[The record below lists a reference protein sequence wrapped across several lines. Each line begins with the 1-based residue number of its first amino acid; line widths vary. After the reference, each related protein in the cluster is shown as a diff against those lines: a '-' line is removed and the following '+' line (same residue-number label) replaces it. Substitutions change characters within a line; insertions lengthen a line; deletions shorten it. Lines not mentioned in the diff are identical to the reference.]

1 MRLRLKGI
9 NCTRKKLASGE
20 VVTYYYAWKGGPA
33 LRGQPGT
40 PDFIQSY
47 NEAIAQKVKPP
58 TGTLLSVLQQ
68 YQHSE
73 DFRGLADSTRRSYIA
88 LIMRIEKQFGDF
100 PLAALTGRRRRIQ
113 ELATICAGSRHLGF
127 SLDRKSIGLRS
138 NRNRWRPDGSN
149 RCVR

>member
-68 YQHSE
+68 PACRAPNEPDHSARE
-73 DFRGLADSTRRSYIA
+73 EA
-88 LIMRIEKQFGDF
+88 
-100 PLAALTGRRRRIQ
+100 
-113 ELATICAGSRHLGF
+113 
-127 SLDRKSIGLRS
+127 
-138 NRNRWRPDGSN
+138 
-149 RCVR
+149 